1 MRDVR
6 RLATHNPDLALAGAF
21 VDAHRGLRLNDFL
34 ARGLDAPCVG
44 KLHPSQSPNNGWGF
58 LFGGSAAVCDLPES
72 AEGLCPPPS
81 FLITSQFGEIGLAS
95 APFLVRPSLQNAR
108 SLADRYPDPR
118 QVLDGVSKDFLRLA
132 KIIADIE
139 QAIDFHAVAGPLFDL
154 VVIAVVREERIVSL
168 FVGPIAH

>member
-1 MRDVR
+1 MISCKGSR
-6 RLATHNPDLALAGAF
+6 RSL
-21 VDAHRGLRLNDFL
+21 RGKTSPQPAPKQWL
-34 ARGLDAPCVG
+34 GL
-44 KLHPSQSPNNGWGF
+44 F
-58 LFGGSAAVCDLPES
+58 IGGPAAVCDLPES

-81 FLITSQFGEIGLAS
+81 FLITSQFGEIALAS

-139 QAIDFHAVAGPLFDL
+139 QAIDFHAVAGPLLDL
-154 VVIAVVREERIVSL
+154 VEIAMVRDQQVVSL
-168 FVGPIAH
+168 FVRPVA

>member
-1 MRDVR
+1 M
-6 RLATHNPDLALAGAF
+6 
-21 VDAHRGLRLNDFL
+21 
-34 ARGLDAPCVG
+34 G
-44 KLHPSQSPNNGWGF
+44 KLHPSQRSNNGWGF
-58 LFGGSAAVCDLPES
+58 LFGGPAAVCELPES

-108 SLADRYPDPR
+108 SLPDRYPDPR

-139 QAIDFHAVAGPLFDL
+139 QAIDFHAVAGPLLDL
-154 VVIAVVREERIVSL
+154 VEIAMVRDQQVVSL
-168 FVGPIAH
+168 FVRPVAN